1 MINITNIEKFATHDG
16 PGIRTTVFLKGCPM
30 HCPWCANPE
39 TQSIHSVFMYTASK
53 CVACKACINHCPSKA
68 LSFVNG
74 HMHYEQKKCILC
86 RTCENVCM
94 QDAISFSG
102 ENWKE
107 EDVLEEILKDKDYY
121 DASGGG
127 ATFSGGEPFVQ
138 FSSLLHLLK
147 MCKQKNISTAVETT
161 GDVPFERIRE
171 AEPYLDLFLYDFK
184 HLDNIRLKKVT
195 AGNGKRIKANLTWL
209 LKTCPDKV
217 IVRLPIIPG
226 FNFEEALLKK
236 TFHYLQDLGVKKLHL
251 LPYHTLGKPKYEKM
265 GKLYTL
271 ETSMMK
277 EEELSSYRLYAQDL
291 GFDVEIGG

>member
-16 PGIRTTVFLKGCPM
+16 PGIRATVFLKGCPM

-74 HMHYEQKKCILC
+74 HMHYEQTKCILC

-94 QDAISFSG
+94 QDAISFNG

-127 ATFSGGEPFVQ
+127 VTFSGGEPFVQ

-217 IVRLPIIPG
+217 IVRIPIIPG

-265 GKLYTL
+265 GKLYTM

>member
-39 TQSIHSVFMYTASK
+39 TQSIQSVFMYTASK

-127 ATFSGGEPFVQ
+127 VTFSGGEPFVQ

-217 IVRLPIIPG
+217 IVRMPIIPG

>member
-53 CVACKACINHCPSKA
+53 CVACKACINHCHSKA

-74 HMHYEQKKCILC
+74 HMHYEQTKCILC

-94 QDAISFSG
+94 QDAISFNG

-127 ATFSGGEPFVQ
+127 VTFSGGEPFVQ

-217 IVRLPIIPG
+217 IVRIPIIPG

-236 TFHYLQDLGVKKLHL
+236 TFHYLQDL
-251 LPYHTLGKPKYEKM
+251 
-265 GKLYTL
+265 
-271 ETSMMK
+271 
-277 EEELSSYRLYAQDL
+277 
-291 GFDVEIGG
+291 

>member
-16 PGIRTTVFLKGCPM
+16 PSIRTTVFLKGCPM

-217 IVRLPIIPG
+217 IVRMPIIPG

>member
-53 CVACKACINHCPSKA
+53 CVACKACINHCHSKA

-74 HMHYEQKKCILC
+74 HMHYEQTKCILC

-94 QDAISFSG
+94 QDAISFNG

-127 ATFSGGEPFVQ
+127 VTFSGGEPFVQ

-195 AGNGKRIKANLTWL
+195 AGNGKRIKANLTGL

-217 IVRLPIIPG
+217 IVRIPIIPG

-265 GKLYTL
+265 GKLYTM

>member
-39 TQSIHSVFMYTASK
+39 TQSIHSVFMYTAFK
-53 CVACKACINHCPSKA
+53 CAACKACINHCPSKA

-127 ATFSGGEPFVQ
+127 VTFSGGEPFVQ

-217 IVRLPIIPG
+217 IVRMPIIPG
-226 FNFEEALLKK
+226 FNFEEVLLKK

-265 GKLYTL
+265 GKLYTM

-277 EEELSSYRLYAQDL
+277 EEELSSYRSYAQDL

>member
-53 CVACKACINHCPSKA
+53 CAACKACINHCPSKA

-74 HMHYEQKKCILC
+74 HMHYEQTKCILC

-94 QDAISFSG
+94 QDAISFNG

-127 ATFSGGEPFVQ
+127 VTFSGGEPFVQ

-217 IVRLPIIPG
+217 IVRIPIIPG

-265 GKLYTL
+265 GKLYTM

>member
-53 CVACKACINHCPSKA
+53 CVACKACINHCHSKA

-74 HMHYEQKKCILC
+74 HMHYEQTKCILC

-94 QDAISFSG
+94 QDAISFNG

-127 ATFSGGEPFVQ
+127 VTFSGGEPFVQ

-217 IVRLPIIPG
+217 IVRIPIIPG

-265 GKLYTL
+265 GKLYTM